1 MPSLLPYLLLGAVGV
16 VLFLL
21 ALPHIRRSNLVDEV
35 KRFDHARALT
45 TTWSERARDNSDTV
59 TGPGAGPPPADAPT
73 GGTPSAGTPTAGTPT
88 AGTPTAGT
96 PTAGASGAGASGGGK
111 SGGN

>member
-1 MPSLLPYLLLGAVGV
+1 MPSLLPYLLLGAVAV

-45 TTWSERARDNSDTV
+45 TTWSERARGKSDAVAPPGTGSPPAG
-59 TGPGAGPPPADAPT
+59 TSGPGTT
-73 GGTPSAGTPTAGTPT
+73 GEEK
-88 AGTPTAGT
+88 
-96 PTAGASGAGASGGGK
+96 SGAL
-111 SGGN
+111 